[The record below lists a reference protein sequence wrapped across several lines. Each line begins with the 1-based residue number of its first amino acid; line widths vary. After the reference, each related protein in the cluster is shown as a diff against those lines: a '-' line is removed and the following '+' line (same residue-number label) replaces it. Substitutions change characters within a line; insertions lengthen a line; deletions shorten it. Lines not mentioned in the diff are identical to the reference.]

1 MEQTE
6 LERVAEAILF
16 AACEPVE
23 LERIAMAAE
32 CDPDEAEQAVRSLM
46 DRLSYERRGIRI
58 LRLEHAYQMCSSGEM
73 SSYVT
78 RALETRKPPRL
89 SSAQLETLTVIAYYQ
104 PATRAYIEQIRGV
117 DSAYSVG
124 ALLNKHLIEECGRL
138 NVPGRPILYRTTP
151 DFLRTFGLESLDE
164 LPEIE
169 KMQFGKQELPQ
180 QNVSELLGASMAKV
194 REMVDANTVVGTP
207 ISTGD
212 GTTLIPISKI
222 SFAMASGGSDLKP
235 KAAASALPFGGGAG
249 CGVKIVPVAFLVL
262 QGERVR
268 MLPITEPATSTADRL
283 IEQIPELVDR
293 INEMISQ
300 YRAEKKVDVDLA

>member
-16 AACEPVE
+16 AAGEPVE
-23 LERIAMAAE
+23 LERIAIAAE
-32 CDPDEAEQAVRSLM
+32 CDLDEAEQAARMYDANAATGNEVLDVVLTEKSLLCEAEQAVRSLM

-180 QNVSELLGASMAKV
+180 QE
-194 REMVDANTVVGTP
+194 E
-207 ISTGD
+207 
-212 GTTLIPISKI
+212 
-222 SFAMASGGSDLKP
+222 
-235 KAAASALPFGGGAG
+235 
-249 CGVKIVPVAFLVL
+249 
-262 QGERVR
+262 E
-268 MLPITEPATSTADRL
+268 TES
-283 IEQIPELVDR
+283 
-293 INEMISQ
+293 
-300 YRAEKKVDVDLA
+300 